1 MSGDFRVT
9 AERRCYLA
17 GTEIHNVGAFRVEVE
32 AGKPT
37 VVMIRTLL
45 RRLEI
50 SGKTA
55 KLADVEPVERDYGVF
70 RVREDDGTLRG
81 WLCGVEIP
89 GLVSYSVAD
98 KKGYPE
104 LEFRVQVKT
113 VDIDG
118 YTSMGLS

>member
-1 MSGDFRVT
+1 MTEVFKVT
-9 AERRCYLA
+9 ADRHCYLDDV
-17 GTEIHNVGAFRVEVE
+17 EVHNVGAFCVEAK

-55 KLADVEPVERDYGVF
+55 ELADVEPLERDYGVF

-89 GLVSYSVAD
+89 GLVSYSVAN

-104 LEFRVQVKT
+104 LEFRVQVKK

-118 YTSMGLS
+118 YTSLGIS